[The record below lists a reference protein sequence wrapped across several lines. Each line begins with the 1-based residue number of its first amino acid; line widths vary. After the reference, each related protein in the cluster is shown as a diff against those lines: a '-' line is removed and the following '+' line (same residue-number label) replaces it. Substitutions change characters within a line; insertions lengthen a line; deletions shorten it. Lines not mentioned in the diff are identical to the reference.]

1 MYRGNRKIVAIAF
14 KSKTQTGAKDTKDA
28 PNNKRHSQ
36 PARQLLGTPDRRPPD
51 HRLTRFR

>member
-36 PARQLLGTPDRRPPD
+36 PARQLLGTPDCRPPD